1 MKNNK
6 SEPIPVM
13 DYRQYRRVR
22 RLVHECCNYIDGNCI
37 ALDDGEECVCVQS
50 ISYSLLCRWFRAAV
64 LPQDKELETA
74 LFHRLNAK
82 KCAVCG
88 ALFTPGSNRAKYCPE
103 CAARMKRVNAAKRK
117 RKQRE
122 KCHASIQWDCSVSCT
137 EKSTSAQYVIT
148 YSNVKV
154 SSKTG
159 TLTIQN
165 RNDFEIVVHLLCEGE
180 QEIVSGN
187 IPAGSCYSFANVT
200 DKEYTVG
207 IHADVDAATNIK
219 VIVYDGKDT
228 EPYTN

>member
-1 MKNNK
+1 MKK
-6 SEPIPVM
+6 KAPIVFIIVSVFAVAAIIIISAYRSSES
-13 DYRQYRRVR
+13 YRK
-22 RLVHECCNYIDGNCI
+22 
-37 ALDDGEECVCVQS
+37 AK
-50 ISYSLLCRWFRAAV
+50 AA
-64 LPQDKELETA
+64 
-74 LFHRLNAK
+74 
-82 KCAVCG
+82 
-88 ALFTPGSNRAKYCPE
+88 
-103 CAARMKRVNAAKRK
+103 
-117 RKQRE
+117 
-122 KCHASIQWDCSVSCT
+122 IQWDCSVSCT
-137 EKSTSAQYVIT
+137 EKSTSAQNVIT

-187 IPAGSCYSFANVT
+187 ISAGGCYSFANVT

>member
-1 MKNNK
+1 MKK
-6 SEPIPVM
+6 KAPIVFIIVSVFAVAAIIIISAYRSSES
-13 DYRQYRRVR
+13 YR
-22 RLVHECCNYIDGNCI
+22 
-37 ALDDGEECVCVQS
+37 
-50 ISYSLLCRWFRAAV
+50 
-64 LPQDKELETA
+64 K
-74 LFHRLNAK
+74 AK
-82 KCAVCG
+82 A
-88 ALFTPGSNRAKYCPE
+88 T
-103 CAARMKRVNAAKRK
+103 
-117 RKQRE
+117 
-122 KCHASIQWDCSVSCT
+122 IQWDCSVSCT

-165 RNDFEIVVHLLCEGE
+165 RNDFEIVVH
-180 QEIVSGN
+180 
-187 IPAGSCYSFANVT
+187 T

>member
-1 MKNNK
+1 MFLDRFCVEIIRARTELKKQQGCVERLDLKMNN
-6 SEPIPVM
+6 
-13 DYRQYRRVR
+13 
-22 RLVHECCNYIDGNCI
+22 
-37 ALDDGEECVCVQS
+37 
-50 ISYSLLCRWFRAAV
+50 
-64 LPQDKELETA
+64 
-74 LFHRLNAK
+74 LNGRNK
-82 KCAVCG
+82 
-88 ALFTPGSNRAKYCPE
+88 
-103 CAARMKRVNAAKRK
+103 
-117 RKQRE
+117 
-122 KCHASIQWDCSVSCT
+122 
-137 EKSTSAQYVIT
+137 
-148 YSNVKV
+148 NVKV

-187 IPAGSCYSFANVT
+187 ISAGGCYSFANVT

>member
-1 MKNNK
+1 MKK
-6 SEPIPVM
+6 KAPIVFIIVSVFAVAAIIIISAYRSSES
-13 DYRQYRRVR
+13 YR
-22 RLVHECCNYIDGNCI
+22 
-37 ALDDGEECVCVQS
+37 
-50 ISYSLLCRWFRAAV
+50 
-64 LPQDKELETA
+64 K
-74 LFHRLNAK
+74 AK
-82 KCAVCG
+82 A
-88 ALFTPGSNRAKYCPE
+88 T
-103 CAARMKRVNAAKRK
+103 
-117 RKQRE
+117 
-122 KCHASIQWDCSVSCT
+122 IQWDCSVSCT

-154 SSKTG
+154 SS
-159 TLTIQN
+159 
-165 RNDFEIVVHLLCEGE
+165 EIVVHLLCEGE

>member
-1 MKNNK
+1 M
-6 SEPIPVM
+6 
-13 DYRQYRRVR
+13 
-22 RLVHECCNYIDGNCI
+22 
-37 ALDDGEECVCVQS
+37 
-50 ISYSLLCRWFRAAV
+50 
-64 LPQDKELETA
+64 
-74 LFHRLNAK
+74 
-82 KCAVCG
+82 
-88 ALFTPGSNRAKYCPE
+88 
-103 CAARMKRVNAAKRK
+103 
-117 RKQRE
+117 
-122 KCHASIQWDCSVSCT
+122 
-137 EKSTSAQYVIT
+137 
-148 YSNVKV
+148 KV

-187 IPAGSCYSFANVT
+187 ISAGGCYSFANVT